1 MLLDSRALLD
11 SLVDRDGLGYL
22 AVLEMSA
29 TLDRLDHQD
38 SRVREDRQVR
48 LVPETRGLSSSLL
61 PEARA
66 LDIYYRL
73 AFESAITGLS

>member
-11 SLVDRDGLGYL
+11 SLVDRDGLGRP

-29 TLDRLDHQD
+29 TLDRLDYQD

-48 LVPETRGLSSSLL
+48 LVPKTRGFSSGFL
-61 PEARA
+61 PEA
-66 LDIYYRL
+66 
-73 AFESAITGLS
+73 